1 MKDTIL
7 SVDLSSET
15 SPVVQ
20 EVRGREYIEYSDAK
34 GEWKNLYPNFLID
47 LYNTSSTHSAIVN
60 TTSEMISGED
70 IIVDESD
77 NLEQY
82 VKLKKFFAEPN
93 GKETLHEVI
102 KKIAFDFKLQ
112 GAYAIHIIYNKARTG
127 ISEIHHIGVEKIR
140 AGKPNAMG
148 VIDTY
153 YVCADWSNTRT
164 NKPMPI
170 AAFNTKDRTS
180 PSQIL
185 YTGLYSPNMDVYHT
199 PDYIA
204 ATCWILTDSKVSEY
218 MLNIISNG
226 FSGTHLI
233 SFANGVPSSEE
244 RIQIERSLAAK
255 FSGSQNA
262 GKMVLTFSDDKT
274 RTPEITPIGMSD
286 SDKQFLN
293 LNETLIQNVLTAH
306 RVTSPMLLG
315 IKDAGGGL
323 GSNVDE
329 MNSAFEI
336 YLNTVIIPYQKAI
349 IKTLSKIFEV
359 NGMNLPI
366 SFVQA
371 KPITTKFTVE
381 DLKSVL
387 TQDEI
392 RAEFG
397 LKPLADEEL
406 TAEDEDRY
414 SLKKVGSMI
423 TDGIELPLFDSIE
436 EAEAEAERL
445 GCSGHH
451 IHTQDG
457 KEYFMPCADH
467 DQLID
472 LKDCDCGKKKG
483 KCNKSCYEKT
493 ELDAFLET
501 VEDIPEGLE
510 LIDEEVVDGEHADF
524 DFEEE
529 LNQIAA
535 EKIELAT
542 TGVARP
548 DSKSEQDGISK
559 KTYDYYR
566 VRYVYAQDNFLTRK
580 SGKKRDFCQKMMEA
594 KKLYRKE
601 DIERMSTK
609 RVNAG
614 WGKGGADTYDIFLYK
629 GGGNCHH
636 FWLRQIYRT
645 ELGISVSTKIKDA
658 DLVGYTKARSEGFTA
673 KKNDKRVAIAPK
685 RMKNN
690 GFVKKR

>member
-1 MKDTIL
+1 MENIL

-20 EVRGREYIEYSDAK
+20 EVRGREYIEYGTED
-34 GEWKNLYPNFLID
+34 WRNLYPQFLID
-47 LYNTSSTHSAIVN
+47 LYYNSSTHAAIIN
-60 TTSEMISGED
+60 TTSEMIAGED
-70 IIVDESD
+70 IVVEDSE
-77 NLEQY
+77 NLEQF
-82 VKLKKFFAEPN
+82 VKLKKFFAEAN

-102 KKIAFDFKLQ
+102 KKLSFDFKLQ
-112 GAYAIHIIYNKARTG
+112 GAFAIHIIWNKAKT
-127 ISEIHHIGVEKIR
+127 EIAEIYHVPVERVR
-140 AGKPNAMG
+140 ASKPNSFG
-148 VIDTY
+148 KVDFF
-153 YVCADWSNTRT
+153 YVCSDWSNTRT
-164 NKPMPI
+164 NRPIKI

-180 PSQIL
+180 PSQLL
-185 YTGLYSPNMDVYHT
+185 YSGLYSPNMDIYHT
-199 PDYIA
+199 PDYLA
-204 ATCWILTDSKVSEY
+204 ANNWALVDQRVAEFH
-218 MLNIISNG
+218 LNNISNG
-226 FSGTHLI
+226 FSGSYMI
-233 SFANGVPSSEE
+233 SFANGVPTQEE
-244 RIQIERSLAAK
+244 RFQIERSLAEK
-255 FSGSQNA
+255 FTGASNSG
-262 GKMVLTFSDDKT
+262 KFVLTFSDDKT
-274 RTPEITPIGMSD
+274 RTPEITPITVSNA
-286 SDKQFLN
+286 DKQYLA
-293 LNETLIQNVLTAH
+293 LQELLVQNILTGH
-306 RVTSPMLLG
+306 RVTSPMLMG
-315 IKDAGGGL
+315 IKNDTGL

-329 MNSAFEI
+329 MNAAFEI
-336 YLNTVIIPYQKAI
+336 YLNTVVVPYQKHI
-349 IKTLSKIFEV
+349 LKTLSKIFEV

-371 KPITTKFTVE
+371 KPITSKFTIE
-381 DLKSVL
+381 DMKEVM

-392 RAEFG
+392 REELG
-397 LKPLADEEL
+397 LKPLSDEEL
-406 TAEDEDRY
+406 TAEDDNYNLE
-414 SLKKVGSMI
+414 
-423 TDGIELPLFDSIE
+423 
-436 EAEAEAERL
+436 
-445 GCSGHH
+445 
-451 IHTQDG
+451 
-457 KEYFMPCADH
+457 
-467 DQLID
+467 
-472 LKDCDCGKKKG
+472 KDCDCGKNKDS
-483 KCNKSCYEKT
+483 CDKSCYEKT

-501 VEDIPEGLE
+501 VEDIPEGWE

-580 SGKKRDFCQKMMEA
+580 SGKKRNFCEKMVAA

-690 GFVKKR
+690 GFVKKK

>member
-1 MKDTIL
+1 MENIL

-15 SPVVQ
+15 SPIVQ
-20 EVRGREYIEYSDAK
+20 EVRGRDYIEY
-34 GEWKNLYPNFLID
+34 GTEEWRNLYPQFLID
-47 LYNTSSTHSAIVN
+47 LYYNSSTHAAIIN
-60 TTSEMISGED
+60 TTAEMIAGED
-70 IIVDESD
+70 IVVEESE
-77 NLEQY
+77 NLEQF
-82 VKLKKFFAEPN
+82 VKLKKFFAEAN
-93 GKETLHEVI
+93 GKESLHEVI
-102 KKIAFDFKLQ
+102 KKLSFDFKLQ
-112 GAYAIHIIYNKARTG
+112 GAFAIHIIWNKAKT
-127 ISEIHHIGVEKIR
+127 EIAEIYHVPVERVR
-140 AGKPNAMG
+140 ASRPNAMG
-148 VIDTY
+148 VVDCY
-153 YVCADWSNTRT
+153 YVCSDWGNTRT
-164 NKPMPI
+164 NKPIKI
-170 AAFNTKDRTS
+170 AAFNTKDRTN
-180 PSQIL
+180 PSQLL
-185 YTGLYSPNMDVYHT
+185 YSGLYSPNMDIYHT
-199 PDYIA
+199 PDYLA
-204 ATCWILTDSKVSEY
+204 ANNWALVDQRVAEFH
-218 MLNIISNG
+218 LNNISNG
-226 FSGTHLI
+226 FSGSYMI
-233 SFANGVPSSEE
+233 SFANGVPTQEE
-244 RIQIERSLAAK
+244 RFQIERSLAEK
-255 FSGSQNA
+255 FTGASNSG
-262 GKMVLTFSDDKT
+262 KFVLTFSDDKT
-274 RTPEITPIGMSD
+274 RTPEITPITVSNA
-286 SDKQFLN
+286 DKQYLA
-293 LNETLIQNVLTAH
+293 LQELLVQNILTGH
-306 RVTSPMLLG
+306 RVTSPMLMG
-315 IKDAGGGL
+315 IKDSGGGL

-336 YLNTVIIPYQKAI
+336 YLNTVVVPYQKHLL
-349 IKTLSKIFEV
+349 KTLSKIFEV

-371 KPITTKFTVE
+371 KPITSKFTIE
-381 DLKSVL
+381 DMKEVM

-392 RAEFG
+392 REELG
-397 LKPLADEEL
+397 LKPLSDEEL
-406 TAEDEDRY
+406 TAEDDNYNLE
-414 SLKKVGSMI
+414 
-423 TDGIELPLFDSIE
+423 
-436 EAEAEAERL
+436 
-445 GCSGHH
+445 
-451 IHTQDG
+451 
-457 KEYFMPCADH
+457 
-467 DQLID
+467 
-472 LKDCDCGKKKG
+472 KDCDCGKNKDS
-483 KCNKSCYEKT
+483 CDKSCYEKT

-501 VEDIPEGLE
+501 VEDIPEGWE

-580 SGKKRDFCQKMMEA
+580 SGKKRDFCEKMVA
-594 KKLYRKE
+594 ANKLYRKE

>member
-7 SVDLSSET
+7 SVDLSTET

-20 EVRGREYIEYSDAK
+20 EVRGRDYIEYSDAS

-47 LYNTSSTHSAIVN
+47 LYNTSSTHAAIVN

-70 IIVDESD
+70 ILVDEND
-77 NLEQY
+77 NLEQF
-82 VKLKKFFAEPN
+82 VKLKKFFAQAN

-112 GAYAIHIIYNKARTG
+112 GAYALHIIYNKARTG
-127 ISEIHHIGVEKIR
+127 ISEIHHLGVEKIR

-199 PDYIA
+199 PDYQA

-233 SFANGVPSSEE
+233 SFANGVPSQEE

-286 SDKQFLN
+286 SDKQFIN
-293 LNETLIQNVLTAH
+293 MQETLIQNILTSH

-315 IKDAGGGL
+315 IKSNTGL

-329 MNSAFEI
+329 MNTAFEI
-336 YLNTVIIPYQKAI
+336 YLNTVIIPYQKHI
-349 IKTLSKIFEV
+349 LKTLSKIFEV
-359 NGMNLPI
+359 NGMNLPV

-371 KPITTKFTVE
+371 KPITSKFDMET
-381 DLKSVL
+381 LKSVM

-392 RAEFG
+392 REELG
-397 LKPLADEEL
+397 LKPLAENEVVE
-406 TAEDEDRY
+406 EDEN
-414 SLKKVGSMI
+414 LNL
-423 TDGIELPLFDSIE
+423 E
-436 EAEAEAERL
+436 
-445 GCSGHH
+445 
-451 IHTQDG
+451 
-457 KEYFMPCADH
+457 
-467 DQLID
+467 
-472 LKDCDCGKKKG
+472 KDCDCGKNIG
-483 KCNKSCYEKT
+483 TCDNTCYKT
-493 ELDAFLET
+493 ELDKAIEEYG
-501 VEDIPEGLE
+501 EDMPEGWE
-510 LIDEEVVDGEHADF
+510 IFSEAEAEDEIEDF
-524 DFEEE
+524 NFEEE
-529 LNQIAA
+529 LNLSYY
-535 EKIELAT
+535 EFAT
-542 TGVARP
+542 TGSAYPNRKSGQ
-548 DSKSEQDGISK
+548 DQRSKQEKYENDI
-559 KTYDYYR
+559 YR
-566 VRYVYAQDNFLTRK
+566 VRYRYA
-580 SGKKRDFCQKMMEA
+580 GKKTGEREFCKKMTKA
-594 KKLYRKE
+594 GKIYRKE
-601 DIERMSTK
+601 DIIAMGR
-609 RVNAG
+609 RAVNPG
-614 WGKGGADTYDIFLYK
+614 WGKGGANTYSIWKFK
-629 GGGNCHH
+629 GGGSCYHKWFRVILVQTGSRPKNSDT
-636 FWLRQIYRT
+636 IITST
-645 ELGISVSTKIKDA
+645 E
-658 DLVGYTKARSEGFTA
+658 ARSRGVKLPRNAQEVS
-673 KKNDKRVAIAPK
+673 VAPIDMP
-685 RMKNN
+685 NN
-690 GFVKKR
+690 GFVKKK